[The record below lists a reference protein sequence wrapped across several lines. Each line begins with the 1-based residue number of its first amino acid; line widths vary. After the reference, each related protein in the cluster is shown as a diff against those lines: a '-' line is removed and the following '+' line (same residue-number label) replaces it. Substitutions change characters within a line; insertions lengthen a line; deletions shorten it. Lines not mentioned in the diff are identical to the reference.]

1 MFDIVAGADAGS
13 EAGDLEVTQLSTRH
27 SATSEKPV
35 RSRAFVVKS
44 DNQSPLHLAPS
55 PDA

>member
-35 RSRAFVVKS
+35 RSRAFVVKY
-44 DNQSPLHLAPS
+44 DNK
-55 PDA
+55 